1 MFTTLK
7 FSEVKQNTEKKVL
20 GGVFWTRIG
29 LPLNWGLLL
38 KVFYQTKTGV
48 WPRGNHLSWALDILA
63 TLVGIRPLFAQ
74 NDEAIIVT

>member
-29 LPLNWGLLL
+29 LTIKLNLL

-63 TLVGIRPLFAQ
+63 TLVGIRPFFAQ

>member
-7 FSEVKQNTEKKVL
+7 FSEVKQNTEKKVW
-20 GGVFWTRIG
+20 GVFFG
-29 LPLNWGLLL
+29 QESASPLNWGLLL